1 MHKRYLYI
9 WLRYLATDRLA
20 KIRPELRGKPFLLYA
35 PQHGRMVVRASSQ
48 SLTKEGISPG
58 MVVADVRAILP
69 LVEVFPDDTV
79 ANEKLLRDLAEW
91 CLRYSPV
98 VAADSPDGL
107 TLDISGCP
115 HLWGGE
121 LPYIQSIT
129 TRFHKGGYDVRAAIA
144 DTIGAAWAVA
154 HYGKNEMIIES
165 DGQAEALSP
174 LPPAALRLDSS
185 TLQRLGKLG
194 FRQIG
199 QIIGIPRLNL
209 RRRFGETILIR
220 LEQAL
225 GTMHEPLQQVQPA
238 PVYLERLPCLEPI
251 RTATGIGIALKRLL
265 ESLCERF
272 SREGKGMRTGIFKGY
287 RIDGETVQISI
298 GTNRASRNAAR
309 LLKLFELKIPEIEP
323 ALGIELFTLEATLVE
338 EVSETQEA
346 LWSTANRDQ
355 AAISELVDNISGK
368 LGVQAIHRYLPLEH
382 HWPENSVKEVS
393 SLEEQPE
400 TEWRTDCPRPIHLL
414 PEPVPIEVMV
424 ILPDYPPMHFRYKN
438 EVLRIVRADGPER
451 IEQEW
456 WLQSGPP
463 RDYYRVEDESGAR
476 YWLFRLGLYGN
487 RKPQWFLHGFF
498 V

>member
-1 MHKRYLYI
+1 MLRRYLYI
-9 WLRYLATDRLA
+9 WFRYLATDRLA

-35 PQHGRMVVRASSQ
+35 PEHGRMVVRASSQ
-48 SLTKEGISPG
+48 SLTKDGISPG

-69 LVEVFPDDTV
+69 SVEVFPDDL
-79 ANEKLLRDLAEW
+79 AAEEKLLGALAEW
-91 CLRYSPV
+91 SIRYAPI
-98 VAADSPDGL
+98 VATDSPDGL
-107 TLDISGCP
+107 ILDISGCP

-129 TRFHKGGYDVRAAIA
+129 TRFRKGGYAVRAAIA
-144 DTIGAAWAVA
+144 DTIGAAWAIA

-165 DGQAEALSP
+165 GRQAEVLSP

-185 TLQRLGKLG
+185 TLQRMGKLG

-199 QIIGIPRLNL
+199 QFIGIPRQNL
-209 RRRFGETILIR
+209 RRRFGEAMLIR

-225 GTMHEPLQQVQPA
+225 GTMHEPLQPVQPA

-272 SREGKGMRTGIFKGY
+272 CREGKGMRTGIFKGY

-298 GTNRASRNAAR
+298 GTNRASRNAAH
-309 LLKLFELKIPEIEP
+309 LFKLFELKIPEIEP

-338 EVSETQEA
+338 EVNETQEA

-368 LGVQAIHRYLPLEH
+368 LGVQAIHRYLPQEH
-382 HWPENSVKEVS
+382 HWPESSVKEVS
-393 SLEEQPE
+393 SLEEEPE

-424 ILPDYPPMHFRYKN
+424 VLPDYPPMHFRYKN

-476 YWLFRLGLYGN
+476 YWLFRLGLYGD

>member
-1 MHKRYLYI
+1 MPKRYLYI
-9 WLRYLATDRLA
+9 WFQYLATNRLA
-20 KIRPELRGKPFLLYA
+20 KMRPELRGKPFLLYA
-35 PQHGRMVVRASSQ
+35 PEHGRMVIRAASQ

-69 LVEVFPDDTV
+69 SVEVLPDENV
-79 ANEKLLRDLAEW
+79 ADEKLLKDLAEW

-98 VAADSPDGL
+98 VATDSPDGL
-107 TLDISGCP
+107 ILDISGCP

-129 TRFHKGGYDVRAAIA
+129 ARFRKGGYDVRAAIA
-144 DTIGAAWAVA
+144 ETIGAAWAVA
-154 HYGKNEMIIES
+154 HYGKNGMIIES
-165 DGQAEALSP
+165 GRQAEVLFP
-174 LPPAALRLDSS
+174 LPPTALRLESS
-185 TLQRLGKLG
+185 TLQRMEKLG

-199 QIIGIPRLNL
+199 QFIGIPHLNL
-209 RRRFGETILIR
+209 RRRFGEAMLIR
-220 LEQAL
+220 LKQAL
-225 GTMHEPLQQVQPA
+225 GTMHEPLQPVQPA
-238 PVYLERLPCLEPI
+238 PIYLERLPCLEPI
-251 RTATGIGIALKRLL
+251 RTATGIEIALRRLL

-298 GTNRASRNAAR
+298 GTNRASRNATR
-309 LLKLFELKIPEIEP
+309 LFKLFELKIPEIEP

-382 HWPENSVKEVS
+382 HWPESSVKEIS

-400 TEWRTDCPRPIHLL
+400 TEWRTDCPHPIHLL

-424 ILPDYPPMHFRYKN
+424 VLPDYPPMHFRYKN
-438 EVLRIVRADGPER
+438 EVIRIVRADGPER

-476 YWLFRLGLYGN
+476 YWLFRLGLYGD